1 MEEGKFRPDLY
12 YRLDLLDIRIPPL
25 RERKEDIEELFS
37 SFVAK
42 IASEMGRKV
51 PHLTDDAAEML
62 KNYRWKGN
70 VRELR
75 NICERLVVLNDSDIV
90 NADTMRLLNIFRDRP
105 KSQKEAVQTRTYTTS
120 KKVNQTEIARELGI
134 SRTTLWRRN
143 RKKEGGTTA

>member
-1 MEEGKFRPDLY
+1 
-12 YRLDLLDIRIPPL
+12 
-25 RERKEDIEELFS
+25 
-37 SFVAK
+37 
-42 IASEMGRKV
+42 MGRKV

-90 NADTMRLLNIFRDRP
+90 DADTMRLLNIFRDRP